1 MKKAI
6 GIAIPT
12 LLLGIMLAG
21 CSQRIIDFTVISSK
35 NINLPVAHGSTRV
48 TGEDC
53 KIFGQP
59 MLKGAVDKAIE
70 SAGTD
75 YDGLVDGVLYFKT
88 GFLGLMHCY
97 VVEGTP
103 INSKKPQ

>member
-1 MKKAI
+1 MKKV
-6 GIAIPT
+6 
-12 LLLGIMLAG
+12 LCLGIPAMLMGITLAG

-35 NINLPVAHGSTRV
+35 NINLPVARGSSRV

-53 KIFGQP
+53 KIFGRP
-59 MLKGAVDKAIE
+59 ELKGAVDRAIE

-97 VVEGTP
+97 TVEGTP